1 MSMVGSKIASVIPAK
16 AGIQSYRGSWAPA
29 FAGATKVVLLAAFVT
44 LTLAACGRKDVPDYP
59 PDAIERPGTLNSR
72 RDSIRYY

>member
-1 MSMVGSKIASVIPAK
+1 MRIK
-16 AGIQSYRGSWAPA
+16 A
-29 FAGATKVVLLAAFVT
+29 VLLLLILAASG
-44 LTLAACGRKDVPDYP
+44 LAACGRKDVPDYP